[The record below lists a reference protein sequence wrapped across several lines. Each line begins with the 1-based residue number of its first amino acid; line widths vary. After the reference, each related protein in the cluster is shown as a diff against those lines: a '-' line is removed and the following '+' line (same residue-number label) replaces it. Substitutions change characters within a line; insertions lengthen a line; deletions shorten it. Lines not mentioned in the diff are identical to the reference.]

1 MEREEL
7 IETIRNDGIRSA
19 IVQLIEDDETGQAIK
34 LFRMYDDYVQTK
46 FSYEDLDIIEE
57 EIVSELEEEIENET
71 N

>member
-34 LFRMYDDYVQTK
+34 LFRMYDDYVKPK
-46 FSYEDLDIIEE
+46 FSYEDLDILEE
-57 EIVSELEEEIENET
+57 GIISELEEEIENET

>member
-34 LFRMYDDYVQTK
+34 LFRMYDDYVKPK